1 MNTQRPDKDEIFNRA
16 AELQDATERA
26 EFLADVCAGDPLL
39 REEIEDLLAH
49 DRQASGFLSAR
60 GVAPAA
66 TLDGPDAESAGAILG
81 KYKLLQELG
90 EGGMGVVF
98 MAEQTEPVKRRVALK
113 IIKPGMDSKQVI
125 ARFEAERQALAMMDH
140 PSIAKVLDAG
150 TTNSGRPYFVMELVK
165 GVPITKYCDEH
176 RLTPHDRLE
185 LFASVCRAVQHAHQK
200 GVIHRDLKPSNV
212 LVARYDSR
220 PVVKVIDFGLA
231 KAVGQQLTE
240 KTLFTQFGQVVGT
253 LEYMSPE
260 QAQFNQ
266 LDIDTRSDVYS
277 LGVLLYELLTGL
289 TPFDRERLKSAAL
302 DEVMRI
308 IREEEPPKPSMR
320 LSAAKSAPSVSLD
333 RCNTE
338 PGSLFSMLRGEL
350 DWLVMKAL
358 SKERDLRYETAGALA
373 ADVERYLKGDM
384 IEARAPSNL
393 YRMRK
398 LASRHRTLFATTG
411 LVMLALMAG
420 FVVSTY
426 FAIGQYRERQRA
438 EAKTA
443 ELEVAMSRLG
453 DAFLREAIAEAM
465 AGNHA
470 ATEEKI
476 AQLPEKY
483 RRWGDMLRALA
494 LHSDGRAQEA
504 IVLLENVVA
513 EEPHNVAAHGML
525 AEAYFDAGML
535 EKCMATNFL
544 LEDMPTNDDFDV
556 LFKAVGGSLFHPRS
570 SVESLRFCVESLS
583 DLVERQPSWAL
594 AKGMFAKAKLLYA
607 WDTSSLEEAKE
618 ASEYAGAVR
627 KSLPNISSVARTELL
642 AQLCVAKMLERDQ
655 VANADW
661 LQKAGETAEYVKAN
675 FPARSCFQ
683 ELAAYYAT
691 DPKHDDEAIAMLGD
705 ALDGGAGLSA
715 RVTCGAYYFRT
726 GRRFGSAEASDSS
739 FLCSRME
746 ACQTDE
752 DRQAIA
758 DWCRDYN
765 AQGDAPVIAR
775 LWTQLYLYT
784 CGGREE
790 ATREW
795 EKMLENGENLCWNET
810 YPLKLF
816 LDQWSPD
823 RLLVEAA
830 ESGHKRAL
838 AHFAIAHKYLYMVGN
853 RDMARKHFQ
862 DCVDCC
868 IVGPDFCHWAEA
880 YLAKLKDPT
889 WPHWLPDGTL
899 SRSDQQILEEVDD

>member
-1 MNTQRPDKDEIFNRA
+1 
-16 AELQDATERA
+16 
-26 EFLADVCAGDPLL
+26 
-39 REEIEDLLAH
+39 
-49 DRQASGFLSAR
+49 
-60 GVAPAA
+60 
-66 TLDGPDAESAGAILG
+66 
-81 KYKLLQELG
+81 
-90 EGGMGVVF
+90 
-98 MAEQTEPVKRRVALK
+98 
-113 IIKPGMDSKQVI
+113 
-125 ARFEAERQALAMMDH
+125 
-140 PSIAKVLDAG
+140 
-150 TTNSGRPYFVMELVK
+150 
-165 GVPITKYCDEH
+165 
-176 RLTPHDRLE
+176 
-185 LFASVCRAVQHAHQK
+185 VQHAHQK

-220 PVVKVIDFGLA
+220 PVIKVIDFGLA

-240 KTLFTQFGQVVGT
+240 NTLFTQFGQVVGT

-373 ADVERYLKGDM
+373 ADVERYLKGEM
-384 IEARAPSNL
+384 IEARAPSRL

-398 LASRHRTLFATTG
+398 LASRNRTLFAATG
-411 LVMLALMAG
+411 LVVLALFAG

-426 FAIGQYRERQRA
+426 FAVGQYRERRLL

-443 ELEVAMSRLG
+443 ELEAAMSELG
-453 DAFLREAIAEAM
+453 DAFLREAISEAM
-465 AGNHA
+465 AGNHV

-476 AQLPEKY
+476 ALLPEKY
-483 RRWGDMLRALA
+483 RTWGNMLRALA
-494 LHSDGRAQEA
+494 LQSDGRSQEA
-504 IVLLENVVA
+504 IVLLEGVGAA
-513 EEPHNVAAHGML
+513 EPQNVAAHGML
-525 AEAYFDAGML
+525 ADAYFDAGML
-535 EKCMATNFL
+535 EKFMATNLL
-544 LEDMPTNDDFDV
+544 LEHMPATDDFDV
-556 LFKAVGGSLFHPRS
+556 LFKAVGGSIFHPS
-570 SVESLRFCVESLS
+570 SSVESLS

-594 AKGMFAKAKLLYA
+594 AKGMFAKAKLHYA
-607 WDTSSLEEAKE
+607 WDKTSLEQAKE

-627 KSLPNISSVARTELL
+627 KSLPNVSSVARTELL
-642 AQLCVAKMLERDQ
+642 AQLCVAKILERDQ
-655 VANADW
+655 VANTDW
-661 LQKAGETAEYVKAN
+661 LQKAGETAEYVKAS
-675 FPARSCFQ
+675 FPARSCFH

-691 DPKHDDEAIAMLGD
+691 DLKHANEAIAMLQR
-705 ALDGGAGLSA
+705 ALDGGAGYSA
-715 RVTCGAYYFRT
+715 RVINGAYHFRT
-726 GRRFGSAEASDSS
+726 GSPVGPAEASDSS

-752 DRQAIA
+752 ARQAIA

-765 AQGDAPVIAR
+765 AQEDVPAIER

-795 EKMLENGENLCWNET
+795 EKMLADGENLCWNET

-816 LDQWSPD
+816 AGQWSPD
-823 RLLVEAA
+823 RLLAEAT
-830 ESGHKRAL
+830 ESGHNRSL
-838 AHFAIAHKYLYMVGN
+838 AHYVIAHKYLYMDGN
-853 RDMARKHFQ
+853 RDMAKQHFQ

-868 IVGPDFCHWAEA
+868 NVGPDFFHWAEA
-880 YLAKLKDPT
+880 YLAKLQDPT
-889 WPHWLPDGTL
+889 WPHWLPQKAH
-899 SRSDQQILEEVDD
+899 SRREQQILEKVDD